1 VVAPMKPNESPVA
14 GVDADQSTAAHGA
27 QGSGSPPAF
36 APALADGGD
45 TLARVP
51 PAAQKRTRARRLID
65 FFWRGPEISAARAEL
80 ARRSASEKRLLAYAR
95 ASAELADRTLY
106 PVEPLRSSS
115 GIPIAVALYR
125 EAFRAARAAQGRE
138 GPVSP
143 ADFAALTGDE
153 LEVARARDLLLA
165 PDLQTEIAEG
175 REIRREHVKRLQRSV
190 RELLNTMALPEQRVR
205 RVRLQRWVRIGVPLV
220 ALLGVLVA
228 AVLAIMAALQPP
240 NLLAGKP
247 WRTSSTIPNF
257 SATAREVDGRKI
269 DIFFHT
275 NEELNPWIEYDLG
288 KPTRITGLHIVNRGD
303 CCADRAIPIV
313 LEASDDRTT
322 WKPVLRRDEPFTT
335 WTQTIAA
342 FTARYVRLRVDKQ
355 SWLHLEKFELR

>member
-1 VVAPMKPNESPVA
+1 MKPDESSVA
-14 GVDADQSTAAHGA
+14 GVDAGQSTAARDA
-27 QGSGSPPAF
+27 QGSGPPSPFVPE
-36 APALADGGD
+36 LGDGGD

-51 PAAQKRTRARRLID
+51 PAPQKRSRARRLID
-65 FFWRGPEISAARAEL
+65 FFWRGPEITAARAAL

-95 ASAELADRTLY
+95 GSAELADRTLN
-106 PVEPLRSSS
+106 PVDPLRASS

-125 EAFRAARAAQGRE
+125 EAFRAARSAQGAE
-138 GPVSP
+138 GPASP
-143 ADFAALTGDE
+143 TDFAALTGDE

-175 REIRREHVKRLQRSV
+175 REIRREHVRRLQQSV
-190 RELLNTMALPEQRVR
+190 RELLNTLALPEQRVR

-220 ALLGVLVA
+220 ALLGVIVA
-228 AVLAIMAALQPP
+228 AVVAIMVALQPP

-247 WRTSSTIPNF
+247 WRASSSIPNF
-257 SATAREVDGRKI
+257 SAATREIDGQKVE
-269 DIFFHT
+269 IFFHT
-275 NEELNPWIEYDLG
+275 TEEQSPWIEYDLG
-288 KPTRITGLHIVNRGD
+288 KPTRISGLRIVNRGD
-303 CCADRAIPIV
+303 CCADRATPIV

-322 WKPVLRRDEPFTT
+322 WKPMLRRDEPFTT
-335 WTQTIAA
+335 WRQTLPS